1 MGSSHMGQGRVSA
14 RRADHT
20 SVVWVEMKG
29 AARGQHVCERGRE
42 TLQRAGWEVL
52 LRGVA

>member
-20 SVVWVEMKG
+20 SVVWVEMKEVT
-29 AARGQHVCERGRE
+29 RGQHVCEQGRE
-42 TLQRAGWEVL
+42 TLKRAGWEVL